1 MQDTELIIRK
11 VMSTVIKCLA
21 FELGIRNTQ
30 INRAF
35 EVIEVTEPINV
46 TIPRPDIARI
56 RVWYVYQ
63 RPGSRLAIITV
74 AESTDTHITIELSPV
89 DSELGYNP
97 VQESFS
103 IIFNQDDQVSELVSK
118 IKDIF
123 LVRRSL

>member
-1 MQDTELIIRK
+1 MQDTESIIRK
-11 VMSTVIKCLA
+11 VKSTVVKCLA
-21 FELGIRNTQ
+21 FEMGIRNTQ

-35 EVIEVTEPINV
+35 EVTECMNI
-46 TIPRPDIARI
+46 TIPGPDIARI
-56 RVWYVYQ
+56 RAWYVDQ
-63 RPGSRLAIITV
+63 RWGSRLAAITV
-74 AESTDTHITIELSPV
+74 AESTDTHITIKLPPV
-89 DSELGYNP
+89 ESELWYNP

>member
-1 MQDTELIIRK
+1 MQDTEPIVRK
-11 VMSTVIKCLA
+11 IKSTVVKCLA
-21 FELGIRNTQ
+21 FEMGIRNTQ

-35 EVIEVTEPINV
+35 EVTECVNI
-46 TIPRPDIARI
+46 TIPGARI
-56 RVWYVYQ
+56 RAWYVDQ
-63 RPGSRLAIITV
+63 RWGSRLAIITV

-89 DSELGYNP
+89 DSELWYNP